1 MRHYANIMRPT
12 DSEGTRGEREGED
25 PVYIREWPFSYKQL
39 SGAVSE
45 EVHSSFGYAAGQLEG
60 IADPS
65 RQVTPGF
72 FLTGG
77 SLGARRFDIVAVEDK
92 GGMGR
97 VWVMTYQEVIGGNG

>member
-1 MRHYANIMRPT
+1 MRPT
-12 DSEGTRGEREGED
+12 DSEGSRGEAEGLD

-39 SGAVSE
+39 SGSVSE
-45 EVHSSFGYAAGQLEG
+45 EVHSSWGHAAGQLEG
-60 IADPS
+60 NADPS

-77 SLGARRFDIVAVEDK
+77 TLGARRLDIAAVEDK

-97 VWVMTYQEVIGGNG
+97 KWIFTYVEAIGGNG